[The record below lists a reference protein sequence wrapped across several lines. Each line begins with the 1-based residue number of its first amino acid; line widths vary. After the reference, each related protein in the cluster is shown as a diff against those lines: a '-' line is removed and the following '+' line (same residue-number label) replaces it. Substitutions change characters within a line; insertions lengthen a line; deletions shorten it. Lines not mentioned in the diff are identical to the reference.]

1 METLIPALTAIL
13 ALVFAVALLDQWRER
28 RQTFQLAWAIGMTLF
43 GIGSACEAIAAAAGW
58 SEPLYRTWYLAG
70 AVLTPAWLGL
80 GTAYLLARTRFG
92 YAYAACF
99 LLAGVFTMLTQA
111 RYNYPESGASGFLYL
126 IVGIVLALAIF
137 GETYFQNS
145 RWPAIAAFGVVL
157 GTVVGVILA
166 ITAPL
171 AAPGY
176 LVDTST
182 GQPIA
187 TLFPGYLRLL
197 TPFMNVTG
205 AFSLLFGALF
215 SAYVFMPK
223 RRVLDY
229 SLDPGQR
236 FDEFLFNLLIGIVA
250 IPVNFVLSIPAA
262 VRSFRA
268 GTLHSRVPAVLL
280 IAGGTFAALLGD
292 SLNRFGM
299 TAPFAIAKLI
309 SVILILAGFL
319 VSIEAFHEFR
329 VPFTSIRLGSAR
341 HEGEEQPAG

>member
-1 METLIPALTAIL
+1 MATLIPLLTAIL
-13 ALVFAVALLDQWRER
+13 ALGFAVALLDQWRER
-28 RQTFQLAWAIGMTLF
+28 RQTFQLVWAIGMTLF
-43 GIGSACEAIAAAAGW
+43 GIGSATEAIAAASGW
-58 SEPLYRTWYLAG
+58 TEPLYRTWYLAG

-80 GTAYLLARTRFG
+80 GTAYLLAKTRFG
-92 YAYAACF
+92 YAYSACF
-99 LLAGVFTMLTQA
+99 LLAGVFTLLTQKK
-111 RYNYPESGASGFLYL
+111 YDYPDAGASPFIYL
-126 IVGIVLALAIF
+126 IVGLVLALAIF

-145 RWPAIAAFGVVL
+145 RWSAIAAFGVAL
-157 GTVVGVILA
+157 GTVVGIVLTIV
-166 ITAPL
+166 APL

-176 LVDTST
+176 LVDSNT

-223 RRVLDY
+223 RRVLGY
-229 SLDPGQR
+229 SLDPGQP
-236 FDEFLFNLLIGIVA
+236 FDHFLFNLLLGVVA
-250 IPVNFVLSIPAA
+250 IPVNFVMSIPRAA
-262 VRSFRA
+262 RSFRA

-292 SLNRFGM
+292 SLNRFGV
-299 TAPFAIAKLI
+299 TAPFAIAKLV
-309 SVILILAGFL
+309 SVVLILTGFL

-329 VPFTSIRLGSAR
+329 IPFTGIRLGVAR
-341 HEGEEQPAG
+341 RERATPES

>member
-1 METLIPALTAIL
+1 METLIPALTAVL
-13 ALVFAVALLDQWRER
+13 ALVFAVALLDQWRVR

-43 GIGSACEAIAAAAGW
+43 GIGSATEALAAATGW

-80 GTAYLLARTRFG
+80 GTAYLLAKTRFG

-99 LLAGVFTMLTQA
+99 LLAGVFTLLTQA
-111 RYNYPESGASGFLYL
+111 KYDYPDSGASPFLYL
-126 IVGIVLALAIF
+126 IVGLVLALAIF
-137 GETYFQNS
+137 GETYFQNA
-145 RWPAIAAFGVVL
+145 RWSAIAAFGVVL

-176 LVDTST
+176 LVDGST

-223 RRVLDY
+223 RRVLAY

-250 IPVNFVLSIPAA
+250 IPVNFVFSIPAA

-309 SVILILAGFL
+309 SVVLILAGFL

-329 VPFTSIRLGSAR
+329 VPFTSIRIGSAR